1 MKENLRKTSIICTLG
16 PSSEDILEDMIKTGM
31 NIARINFSHGDAEEQ
46 REKVRKFKEARAKLG
61 VSASLILDT
70 QGPEIR
76 IGKFDIEYTNGI
88 KLEKDDE
95 IVLTGDNV
103 LGNPKV
109 LPISYKE
116 LYKDVKKDIN
126 ILIDDGAIILKV
138 VKVENKNIYC
148 IVEEGGIVK
157 ERKSINVPGIILKLP
172 ALKEKDIN
180 DILFGISEN
189 FDYIAASF
197 VRNRKDVLA
206 IRKLLDENGG
216 EDIQIIAKIENQEG
230 IDNLDSILEVA
241 DAIMVA
247 RGDLAVEI
255 PFEEVPF
262 HQKRMIKK
270 ANSLGKPVV
279 IATQMLESMTQN
291 IKPTRAEVSDV
302 ANAVY
307 DRASTIMLSGETA
320 VGKYPLECIKTMSQI
335 AKNVEKNINYWDRL
349 NLDSEDKKYNTLDEK
364 TSYITVSTAKKVEAD
379 AIMAYTYTGKSIK
392 QIAGLGP
399 KCPIFVVTDNIKT
412 YNQLALVWNVIPI
425 YVEKKKTIDEII
437 EEGISRLI
445 QNDVITKGDT
455 LYITG
460 GKDFLKN
467 ATQSK
472 RIGGIAII

>member
-46 REKVRKFKEARAKLG
+46 KEKVRKFKEARAKLG

-76 IGKFDIEYTNGI
+76 IGKFDSEYVNGI
-88 KLEKDDE
+88 KLEKDNE
-95 IVLTGDNV
+95 IILTGEDI
-103 LGNPKV
+103 LGNPKII
-109 LPISYKE
+109 PISYKE
-116 LYKDVKKDIN
+116 LYEDVKKNIN
-126 ILIDDGAIILKV
+126 ILIDDGAIILKI
-138 VKVENKNIYC
+138 VKIEDKNIYC
-148 IVEEGGIVK
+148 IVEEGGILK
-157 ERKSINVPGIILKLP
+157 ERKSINVPGIKLKLP
-172 ALKEKDIN
+172 SLKDKDIN

-270 ANSLGKPVV
+270 ANDLGKPVV

-349 NLDSEDKKYNTLDEK
+349 KLDSEDKK
-364 TSYITVSTAKKVEAD
+364 
-379 AIMAYTYTGKSIK
+379 
-392 QIAGLGP
+392 
-399 KCPIFVVTDNIKT
+399 
-412 YNQLALVWNVIPI
+412 
-425 YVEKKKTIDEII
+425 
-437 EEGISRLI
+437 
-445 QNDVITKGDT
+445 
-455 LYITG
+455 
-460 GKDFLKN
+460 
-467 ATQSK
+467 
-472 RIGGIAII
+472 